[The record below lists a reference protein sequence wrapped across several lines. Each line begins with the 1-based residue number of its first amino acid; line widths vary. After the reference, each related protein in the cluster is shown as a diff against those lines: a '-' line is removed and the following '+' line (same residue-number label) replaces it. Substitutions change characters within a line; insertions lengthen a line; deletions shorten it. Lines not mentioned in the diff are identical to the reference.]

1 MADEA
6 VIPAAAPAVA
16 ATPDLNNPNTVIH
29 APETPAAPVV
39 PQTPEIPQD
48 YRVNTLE
55 NGMQEV
61 VLNSGQV
68 YRGTAEQVINELA
81 KAQFNASR
89 HITELKG
96 QIPAAPTT
104 PVDNGPQI
112 DPTAKALA
120 DLVAQGE
127 GFRDSAHKMETQRRI
142 VDSYEQ
148 QHINNLAA
156 NFIATTP
163 DFFPST
169 ENGDKVDAT
178 LKQFGLEATPDTLK
192 LVHNHLKATGQYVAP
207 PAGQQQQRS
216 APMPMP
222 PNGYQ
227 VQPQGQPTEA
237 ELWAMP
243 FSEFEKR
250 MRQGN

>member
-1 MADEA
+1 MTP
-6 VIPAAAPAVA
+6 VSTPAAPTEAFPATELA
-16 ATPDLNNPNTVIH
+16 PNTVIH
-29 APETPAAPVV
+29 APDPATPPIV

-55 NGMQEV
+55 NGQQEV
-61 VLNSGQV
+61 VLNSGQI

-81 KAQFNASR
+81 KAQYNASR

-96 QIPAAPTT
+96 QIPVSPQAPI
-104 PVDNGPQI
+104 DNGPQI

-127 GFRDSAHKMETQRRI
+127 GFRDSAHKMQTQNLI
-142 VDSYEQ
+142 VQQYEQ

-169 ENGDKVDAT
+169 ENGDKVDST
-178 LKQFGLEATPDTLK
+178 LKQFGLEATPETLK

-207 PAGQQQQRS
+207 PAGQQVNRS

-222 PNGYQ
+222 PNGMQ
-227 VQPQGQPTEA
+227 VQPQGPMTEQ
-237 ELWAMP
+237 ELWALP
-243 FSEFEKR
+243 FAEFEKR